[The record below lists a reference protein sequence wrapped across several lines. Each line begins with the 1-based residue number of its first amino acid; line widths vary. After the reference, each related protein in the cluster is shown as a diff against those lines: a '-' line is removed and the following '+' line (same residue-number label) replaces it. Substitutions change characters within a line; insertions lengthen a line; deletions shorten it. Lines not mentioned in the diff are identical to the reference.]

1 MLVGQERSTRWY
13 CEPIQ
18 ALSID
23 LDGAFLCLKFSMEA
37 AMCELTNEQVFSN
50 WQECNREN
58 RQQGADY
65 WHDFM
70 SKRAKRGY
78 KGAQAVVDKMN
89 RLK

>member
-1 MLVGQERSTRWY
+1 MGL
-13 CEPIQ
+13 
-18 ALSID
+18 
-23 LDGAFLCLKFSMEA
+23 FLCLLFSMEA
-37 AMCELTNEQVFSN
+37 AMCELSNEQVFSN

-78 KGAQAVVDKMN
+78 KGAQAVVDKMD
-89 RLK
+89 RLCVM

>member
-1 MLVGQERSTRWY
+1 MSTIW
-13 CEPIQ
+13 Q
-18 ALSID
+18 GLLS
-23 LDGAFLCLKFSMEA
+23 
-37 AMCELTNEQVFSN
+37 MCELTNEQVFSN

-78 KGAQAVVDKMN
+78 KGAQAVVDKMD

>member
-1 MLVGQERSTRWY
+1 MSD
-13 CEPIQ
+13 
-18 ALSID
+18 LSN
-23 LDGAFLCLKFSMEA
+23 AE
-37 AMCELTNEQVFSN
+37 VFAN

>member
-1 MLVGQERSTRWY
+1 MLTKMICGHGLNY
-13 CEPIQ
+13 
-18 ALSID
+18 LSKRLNNGRD
-23 LDGAFLCLKFSMEA
+23 
-37 AMCELTNEQVFSN
+37 AMCELSNEQVFSN

-89 RLK
+89 KLK

>member
-1 MLVGQERSTRWY
+1 MHPQRKAATY
-13 CEPIQ
+13 MIFQ
-18 ALSID
+18 ALHLLWGFFMSKIWQ
-23 LDGAFLCLKFSMEA
+23 GI
-37 AMCELTNEQVFSN
+37 AMCELSNEQVFSN

-78 KGAQAVVDKMN
+78 KGAQAVVDKMD

>member
-1 MLVGQERSTRWY
+1 VRTANQHYSPVVNSMGLFY
-13 CEPIQ
+13 CP
-18 ALSID
+18 
-23 LDGAFLCLKFSMEA
+23 KFGKGLL
-37 AMCELTNEQVFSN
+37 AMCDLSNEQVFSN

-78 KGAQAVVDKMN
+78 KGAQAVVDKMD

>member
-1 MLVGQERSTRWY
+1 
-13 CEPIQ
+13 
-18 ALSID
+18 
-23 LDGAFLCLKFSMEA
+23 
-37 AMCELTNEQVFSN
+37 MCELSNEQVFSN

-78 KGAQAVVDKMN
+78 KGAQAVVDKMD
-89 RLK
+89 RLKQLRAHSLRVKQPTHNRQIEGSKPSGPTIF